1 MCHALR
7 FLLLLGLA
15 GRAGAELPIAIPI
28 TDLPATNVPPGF
40 VVPEPTRGART
51 NAAPVEAP
59 PAPVKPPPVEPA
71 INYGNRDW
79 KVVPAPKIA
88 VDSANLRN
96 DDQIDGKL
104 LGWDGTTVRWEH
116 SAARQPLRLQCAGIT
131 SLKFA
136 APTNTVTAA
145 PMRWLVWLTNGNLLT
160 GDALTLDAEKV
171 ELTTPYAG
179 RLRLPRAM
187 VEMVRCDAA
196 PAAAR
201 FRALQWLPGWDRVNF
216 GRQEEHM
223 NQQRWLYRDVGLP
236 DSVAVELLVPVAQP
250 MNLNLQFFTG
260 TPAQIYNQPHYVVRL
275 NGQYLTVASQGGQ
288 MGGGDNQPLQFRS
301 ARGRTVVDLA
311 IMLNRN
317 TGRVVVL
324 VDGEVKRTVQ
334 LPPLPDGSGR
344 GVLISGQ
351 QPSQELPPWLL
362 VTPIAEEGQWAS
374 AKADTDVVQFANGD
388 VLEGALE
395 KIGPEKFMLNG
406 KLGRVELP
414 LERFAAG
421 KLATARRTE
430 PRRREGDVAV
440 ELHGGSRLTAMLQE
454 LTDTRLVLDSE
465 LFGKVA
471 IAREIVSQIRWGLYD
486 AAKKPPPPGYR
497 PLKPWEPG
505 TLELTGN
512 RRLHGSLL
520 GFADGAVRWQ
530 HPHAAEPM
538 LFRQDSVVRAT
549 TTAPGLGLN
558 PSLTLVK
565 LTNCDRLSG
574 ELVSVDR
581 QALQLRPAYMP
592 PVSVPRPMV
601 ASVRPGAP
609 PEGVLDTPGSPT
621 WNNAGK
627 SAGITVTNHHVN
639 WTNRGAGEFFPRQG
653 ALPAR
658 TCLQFEVVD
667 EGPSRNVTAFIYGRQ
682 SANGHVDAYYLNLA
696 ETQLL
701 LTDPR
706 AGGGNGQSV
715 ALPRPSASR
724 SIAVTWLIDREQ
736 RAMWVLLEGQL
747 AAQWQNR
754 GTIQTGNLLSF
765 LSQSSGPTQLRR
777 VILSE
782 WRGPVADL
790 TNAIPPEADTMLA
803 HDMTRVNGTLTMVR
817 DGQVYFTGPTGT
829 SIQGLG
835 RVAQLGFSK
844 AAREQPR
851 RRDGDVRVFLPDGD
865 QLTLSSARCD
875 SNGLLGT
882 GGAVGQVAIPANAI
896 LRVEFRPYDPPPK
909 LPNQYYGNNVRQ
921 IQLDGC
927 N

>member
-1 MCHALR
+1 
-7 FLLLLGLA
+7 
-15 GRAGAELPIAIPI
+15 
-28 TDLPATNVPPGF
+28 
-40 VVPEPTRGART
+40 
-51 NAAPVEAP
+51 
-59 PAPVKPPPVEPA
+59 
-71 INYGNRDW
+71 
-79 KVVPAPKIA
+79 
-88 VDSANLRN
+88 
-96 DDQIDGKL
+96 
-104 LGWDGTTVRWEH
+104 
-116 SAARQPLRLQCAGIT
+116 
-131 SLKFA
+131 
-136 APTNTVTAA
+136 
-145 PMRWLVWLTNGNLLT
+145 
-160 GDALTLDAEKV
+160 
-171 ELTTPYAG
+171 
-179 RLRLPRAM
+179 
-187 VEMVRCDAA
+187 
-196 PAAAR
+196 
-201 FRALQWLPGWDRVNF
+201 
-216 GRQEEHM
+216 
-223 NQQRWLYRDVGLP
+223 
-236 DSVAVELLVPVAQP
+236 
-250 MNLNLQFFTG
+250 
-260 TPAQIYNQPHYVVRL
+260 
-275 NGQYLTVASQGGQ
+275 
-288 MGGGDNQPLQFRS
+288 
-301 ARGRTVVDLA
+301 
-311 IMLNRN
+311 
-317 TGRVVVL
+317 
-324 VDGEVKRTVQ
+324 
-334 LPPLPDGSGR
+334 
-344 GVLISGQ
+344 
-351 QPSQELPPWLL
+351 
-362 VTPIAEEGQWAS
+362 
-374 AKADTDVVQFANGD
+374 
-388 VLEGALE
+388 
-395 KIGPEKFMLNG
+395 
-406 KLGRVELP
+406 
-414 LERFAAG
+414 
-421 KLATARRTE
+421 
-430 PRRREGDVAV
+430 
-440 ELHGGSRLTAMLQE
+440 
-454 LTDTRLVLDSE
+454 
-465 LFGKVA
+465 
-471 IAREIVSQIRWGLYD
+471 
-486 AAKKPPPPGYR
+486 
-497 PLKPWEPG
+497 
-505 TLELTGN
+505 
-512 RRLHGSLL
+512 
-520 GFADGAVRWQ
+520 
-530 HPHAAEPM
+530 
-538 LFRQDSVVRAT
+538 
-549 TTAPGLGLN
+549 
-558 PSLTLVK
+558 
-565 LTNCDRLSG
+565 
-574 ELVSVDR
+574 
-581 QALQLRPAYMP
+581 
-592 PVSVPRPMV
+592 MV